1 MNNAPMSNPDFYA
14 VLGVDKTASPDDIK
28 KAYRKLSMQHHPD
41 RNQTDTTEL
50 FQQISQ
56 AYDTLGNPEKKRMY
70 DMQRHAGPGG
80 SFFMNSDFGGGG
92 GGPTFFTTSVDVDP
106 AELFNIFANMNFMP
120 PGFMPQGSKPFNME
134 TLRNNLAKPPPILLT
149 EEITLAKAYN
159 GATIPL
165 QVTRW
170 IMEQG
175 TRREETETVYL
186 TIPRGVDNNEL
197 LILRDKGHVVSE
209 QLKGDVKV
217 FIHVKNET
225 SFIRDGLDLH
235 FKKTITLK
243 EALCGFAFDLEHVD
257 GRVFK
262 INNGAG
268 HIVNNTYRKTIPKLG
283 MVRDEHTGC
292 LIIEFLVKFP
302 DTLNTEQMDQLRA
315 ILP

>member
-1 MNNAPMSNPDFYA
+1 MNAAAAMPDFYN
-14 VLGVDKTASPDDIK
+14 VLGVDKTASPDEIK

-70 DMQRHAGPGG
+70 DLQRQGGAPG
-80 SFFMNSDFGGGG
+80 SFFMNADFGA
-92 GGPTFFTTSVDVDP
+92 GPTFFTTVDVDP
-106 AELFNIFANMNFMP
+106 AELFNMFANMGNFMP
-120 PGFMPQGSKPFNME
+120 PGAKPFNME

-159 GATIPL
+159 GGTVPL

-186 TIPRGVDNNEL
+186 TIPRGVDHNEL
-197 LILRDKGHVVSE
+197 LILRDKGHVASE
-209 QLKGDVKV
+209 QVKGDVKV
-217 FIHVKNET
+217 FIKVKNET
-225 SFIRDGLDLH
+225 CFQRDGLDLH
-235 FKKTITLK
+235 YKKTISLK
-243 EALCGFAFDLEHVD
+243 EALCGFSFDLEHVD

-283 MVRDEHTGC
+283 MIREEHNGS
-292 LIIEFLVKFP
+292 LIIEFIVKFP
-302 DTLNTEQMDQLRA
+302 DTLSTEQMDQLRA
-315 ILP
+315 ILPWTRTRTT